1 MRQRSLA
8 TRLANPGPTPL
19 IWGESREAW
28 VVCFIAM
35 IMAVFAWG
43 TVFYG
48 NGIYLPFL
56 HQDRGWSVSAISL
69 AMLFFALAGVT
80 ATLIVGRLV
89 DRVSPAMALVWG
101 ALTIG
106 PGLIL
111 IGRVDHLWQLY
122 FVYCLFG
129 MGYPALGTA
138 GVSAILSLWF
148 RQRYG
153 LGLAL
158 SLSGAS
164 IGGSIFPVTMAWL
177 SEKIGFATT
186 TLGFGVFLIVV
197 IIPLAAGL
205 LILDRRRVGG
215 SLTAAADV
223 TGDGLAL
230 VARRPL
236 FWVVTGACGL
246 TLGAQV
252 GFLQHQINF
261 LSIDVTVVVASLV
274 VTVTVFAGALG
285 RFLFGWLSAR
295 SHPRLLLAACSTL
308 QAMGLIGMVV
318 APEFP
323 GRAAASIGIGFVVGA
338 IVMLPPILVRFLFGS
353 RDFGQV
359 YGLTN
364 VALYIGMGS
373 GPWITGVIHDAAG
386 SYHTAFLMLAGCQ
399 LLAAT
404 ILVFAR
410 PAR

>member
-1 MRQRSLA
+1 
-8 TRLANPGPTPL
+8 L

-164 IGGSIFPVTMAWL
+164 IGGSIFPVTMAGL

-215 SLTAAADV
+215 GLTAAADV

>member
-1 MRQRSLA
+1 
-8 TRLANPGPTPL
+8 L

-215 SLTAAADV
+215 GLTAAADV

-261 LSIDVTVVVASLV
+261 ISIDVTVVVASLV

-295 SHPRLLLAACSTL
+295 SHPRLLLAGL
-308 QAMGLIGMVV
+308 QH
-318 APEFP
+318 AP
-323 GRAAASIGIGFVVGA
+323 GNGVDRDGCRAGV
-338 IVMLPPILVRFLFGS
+338 
-353 RDFGQV
+353 
-359 YGLTN
+359 
-364 VALYIGMGS
+364 S
-373 GPWITGVIHDAAG
+373 GPRRCLDRHWFCCRRDCDVAANPGEIPVWQPGFWASLRPYQCCIIYRYGQWTVDHRSDPRCCRQLSYGFFNACRLPVIGGDNLGICAPGALIRIRFRRRH
-386 SYHTAFLMLAGCQ
+386 
-399 LLAAT
+399 
-404 ILVFAR
+404 
-410 PAR
+410 

>member
-1 MRQRSLA
+1 
-8 TRLANPGPTPL
+8 
-19 IWGESREAW
+19 
-28 VVCFIAM
+28 
-35 IMAVFAWG
+35 
-43 TVFYG
+43 
-48 NGIYLPFL
+48 
-56 HQDRGWSVSAISL
+56 
-69 AMLFFALAGVT
+69 
-80 ATLIVGRLV
+80 
-89 DRVSPAMALVWG
+89 
-101 ALTIG
+101 
-106 PGLIL
+106 
-111 IGRVDHLWQLY
+111 
-122 FVYCLFG
+122 
-129 MGYPALGTA
+129 
-138 GVSAILSLWF
+138 
-148 RQRYG
+148 
-153 LGLAL
+153 
-158 SLSGAS
+158 
-164 IGGSIFPVTMAWL
+164 
-177 SEKIGFATT
+177 
-186 TLGFGVFLIVV
+186 
-197 IIPLAAGL
+197 LAAGL

-215 SLTAAADV
+215 GLTAAADV

>member
-177 SEKIGFATT
+177 SENIGFATT

-215 SLTAAADV
+215 GLTAAADV

>member
-138 GVSAILSLWF
+138 GVSAILS
-148 RQRYG
+148 
-153 LGLAL
+153 
-158 SLSGAS
+158 
-164 IGGSIFPVTMAWL
+164 
-177 SEKIGFATT
+177 
-186 TLGFGVFLIVV
+186 
-197 IIPLAAGL
+197 
-205 LILDRRRVGG
+205 
-215 SLTAAADV
+215 
-223 TGDGLAL
+223 
-230 VARRPL
+230 
-236 FWVVTGACGL
+236 
-246 TLGAQV
+246 
-252 GFLQHQINF
+252 
-261 LSIDVTVVVASLV
+261 
-274 VTVTVFAGALG
+274 G
-285 RFLFGWLSAR
+285 R
-295 SHPRLLLAACSTL
+295 
-308 QAMGLIGMVV
+308 I
-318 APEFP
+318 
-323 GRAAASIGIGFVVGA
+323 
-338 IVMLPPILVRFLFGS
+338 
-353 RDFGQV
+353 
-359 YGLTN
+359 
-364 VALYIGMGS
+364 
-373 GPWITGVIHDAAG
+373 
-386 SYHTAFLMLAGCQ
+386 
-399 LLAAT
+399 
-404 ILVFAR
+404 
-410 PAR
+410 

>member
-1 MRQRSLA
+1 M
-8 TRLANPGPTPL
+8 ANSGPTPL

-56 HQDRGWSVSAISL
+56 HKDRGWSVSAISL

-177 SEKIGFATT
+177 SENIGFATT

-197 IIPLAAGL
+197 IIPLAVGL
-205 LILDRRRVGG
+205 LILDRRRVDGG
-215 SLTAAADV
+215 LTAAADV

-295 SHPRLLLAACSTL
+295 SHPRLLLAACSTF

-318 APEFP
+318 APEFT
-323 GRAAASIGIGFVVGA
+323 GRTAASIGIGFVVGA

-359 YGLTN
+359 YSLTN

-410 PAR
+410 PAH